1 LAFAFE
7 YNGINSVTITSAHP
21 IFAGITALGSGN
33 GQSIIDL
40 GTNPNAQIVQMQ
52 AGQGMY
58 AVVSIP
64 SQVSVPE
71 PGTMLL
77 LGTSLVGLAGYS
89 RRKFK
94 KR

>member
-1 LAFAFE
+1 
-7 YNGINSVTITSAHP
+7 
-21 IFAGITALGSGN
+21 
-33 GQSIIDL
+33 
-40 GTNPNAQIVQMQ
+40 
-52 AGQGMY
+52 MY